1 MSIIEQMQQELQ
13 ELKESSNLRTLP
25 DLIHEGRDVIANG
38 QRMLNLSSNDYLGLA
53 TDRTLREE
61 FLKELTADSFLP
73 TSSSSRLL
81 TGNFT
86 IYEELEQ
93 TLAELF
99 GTEAALVFNS
109 GYHANTGILP
119 AVSDAQTLILA
130 DKLVHASLIDGIR
143 LSTAKCIRYRHN
155 ETTETII
162 S

>member
-1 MSIIEQMQQELQ
+1 MIIWDWLQ
-13 ELKESSNLRTLP
+13 TGP
-25 DLIHEGRDVIANG
+25 W
-38 QRMLNLSSNDYLGLA
+38 
-53 TDRTLREE
+53 REE

-143 LSTAKCIRYRHN
+143 LRQQNVSVTGTMI
-155 ETTETII
+155 
-162 S
+162 

>member
-53 TDRTLREE
+53 ADRTLREE
-61 FLKELTADSFLP
+61 FLQELTADSFLP

-99 GTEAALVFNS
+99 GT
-109 GYHANTGILP
+109 
-119 AVSDAQTLILA
+119 
-130 DKLVHASLIDGIR
+130 
-143 LSTAKCIRYRHN
+143 
-155 ETTETII
+155 
-162 S
+162 

>member
-119 AVSDAQTLILA
+119 AVSDAQTLIL
-130 DKLVHASLIDGIR
+130 GR
-143 LSTAKCIRYRHN
+143 
-155 ETTETII
+155 
-162 S
+162 

>member
-143 LSTAKCIRYRHN
+143 LSTDR
-155 ETTETII
+155 
-162 S
+162 

>member
-130 DKLVHASLIDGIR
+130 DKLYTQA
-143 LSTAKCIRYRHN
+143 
-155 ETTETII
+155 
-162 S
+162 